1 MLSIPIQAGR
11 LRDKRL
17 TIPDQEPSTDSN
29 SADSSSGSGSV
40 TVVGSVIG
48 GRYYVRRLIGEGGMG
63 RVFEAEHID
72 IGRRVALKILHPAY
86 SQTPDLVERLRREA
100 RAASK
105 ISHPNVVDVTDSG
118 TTPDGAF
125 FFVMEYLEGIELG
138 ELIYREGKLDVARA
152 LHIGAQISRAI
163 QAAHEVNVIHRDI
176 KPENVLILT
185 RDGQKDFV
193 KVLDF
198 GIAKSGTDSDLENE
212 KDTNG
217 DLRRR
222 LTHPGMTMGTPE
234 YMAPEQ
240 AAGRPADPRSDVYA
254 VGGLVY
260 EMLSG
265 KAPYEGQNFMEILH
279 KKATT
284 MPASLSTMREDVPP
298 ELEAI
303 VMRAMAR
310 EPDGRQR
317 SMDEFGRELTNL
329 ATTLFPGFGYIAPVE
344 SDKVPQAGVLGAL
357 RGGAAQASGLF
368 QRIAI
373 FKRKPVLFGT
383 VGLLA
388 AFVIYLVASST
399 IHARHAREAAAAA
412 AAAEKVARAEAA
424 AKAEAA
430 QKAQAAA
437 LAQAAAQKAEAEAA
451 AATAAAEQAAAA
463 EAENAAAA
471 KDDGDDA
478 DAAAKTKTSAHA
490 GAAAD
495 NKHLLEEGQRLFRAE
510 RFAEA
515 RTLFEK
521 VAKSKRDRGQALVG
535 LAEISFQ
542 EKNYSDVVRSAS
554 QAVDRGGGVRARV
567 LLGDAYFRLNQYKDA
582 AKAYDEALKL
592 DPKNV
597 SAKAGLAAA
606 SRRM

>member
-1 MLSIPIQAGR
+1 
-11 LRDKRL
+11 
-17 TIPDQEPSTDSN
+17 
-29 SADSSSGSGSV
+29 
-40 TVVGSVIG
+40 
-48 GRYYVRRLIGEGGMG
+48 
-63 RVFEAEHID
+63 
-72 IGRRVALKILHPAY
+72 
-86 SQTPDLVERLRREA
+86 
-100 RAASK
+100 
-105 ISHPNVVDVTDSG
+105 
-118 TTPDGAF
+118 
-125 FFVMEYLEGIELG
+125 
-138 ELIYREGKLDVARA
+138 
-152 LHIGAQISRAI
+152 
-163 QAAHEVNVIHRDI
+163 
-176 KPENVLILT
+176 
-185 RDGQKDFV
+185 
-193 KVLDF
+193 
-198 GIAKSGTDSDLENE
+198 
-212 KDTNG
+212 
-217 DLRRR
+217 
-222 LTHPGMTMGTPE
+222 
-234 YMAPEQ
+234 
-240 AAGRPADPRSDVYA
+240 
-254 VGGLVY
+254 
-260 EMLSG
+260 
-265 KAPYEGQNFMEILH
+265 MEILH

-284 MPASLSTMREDVPP
+284 MPAPLTPMREDVPP

-373 FKRKPVLFGT
+373 FKRKPVLFGA

-388 AFVIYLVASST
+388 AFVVYLVASST

-424 AKAEAA
+424 AKAELA

-451 AATAAAEQAAAA
+451 AATAAAEQAAAVEA
-463 EAENAAAA
+463 EENAAAA

-478 DAAAKTKTSAHA
+478 DAAAKTKTSSHA

>member
-1 MLSIPIQAGR
+1 M
-11 LRDKRL
+11 
-17 TIPDQEPSTDSN
+17 
-29 SADSSSGSGSV
+29 
-40 TVVGSVIG
+40 
-48 GRYYVRRLIGEGGMG
+48 
-63 RVFEAEHID
+63 
-72 IGRRVALKILHPAY
+72 
-86 SQTPDLVERLRREA
+86 
-100 RAASK
+100 
-105 ISHPNVVDVTDSG
+105 
-118 TTPDGAF
+118 
-125 FFVMEYLEGIELG
+125 
-138 ELIYREGKLDVARA
+138 
-152 LHIGAQISRAI
+152 
-163 QAAHEVNVIHRDI
+163 NVIHRDI

-198 GIAKSGTDSDLENE
+198 GIAKSGKDTDIENE

-284 MPASLSTMREDVPP
+284 MPAPLIGLREDIPP
-298 ELEAI
+298 ELDAI
-303 VMRAMAR
+303 VMRSLAR
-310 EPDGRQR
+310 EPDERQR

-329 ATTLFPGFGYIAPVE
+329 ATMLFPGFGYIAPVE

-373 FKRKPVLFGT
+373 FKRKPVLFGAP
-383 VGLLA
+383 GLLM

-412 AAAEKVARAEAA
+412 AAAQKVAQAEAA
-424 AKAEAA
+424 AQAA
-430 QKAQAAA
+430 AAKRAQEAA

-463 EAENAAAA
+463 VAENQAAA
-471 KDDGDDA
+471 KDDADDA
-478 DAAAKTKTSAHA
+478 DAAAKTRTSPHA

-582 AKAYDEALKL
+582 AKAYGEALKL

-597 SAKAGLAAA
+597 SATTGLAAA

>member
-1 MLSIPIQAGR
+1 M
-11 LRDKRL
+11 
-17 TIPDQEPSTDSN
+17 
-29 SADSSSGSGSV
+29 
-40 TVVGSVIG
+40 
-48 GRYYVRRLIGEGGMG
+48 
-63 RVFEAEHID
+63 
-72 IGRRVALKILHPAY
+72 
-86 SQTPDLVERLRREA
+86 
-100 RAASK
+100 
-105 ISHPNVVDVTDSG
+105 
-118 TTPDGAF
+118 
-125 FFVMEYLEGIELG
+125 
-138 ELIYREGKLDVARA
+138 
-152 LHIGAQISRAI
+152 
-163 QAAHEVNVIHRDI
+163 NVIHRDI

-198 GIAKSGTDSDLENE
+198 GIAKSGKDTDLENE

-222 LTHPGMTMGTPE
+222 LTSPGMTMGTPE

-284 MPASLSTMREDVPP
+284 MPAPLLGMRDDVPP
-298 ELEAI
+298 ELDAI
-303 VMRAMAR
+303 VMRSLAR
-310 EPDGRQR
+310 EPDDRQR
-317 SMDEFGRELTNL
+317 SMDEFGRELTSL

-344 SDKVPQAGVLGAL
+344 SDKIPKAGVLGAL

-373 FKRKPVLFGT
+373 FKRKPVLFGAG
-383 VGLLA
+383 GLLV

-412 AAAEKVARAEAA
+412 AAAEKVAQAEAA
-424 AKAEAA
+424 AKAEAV

-451 AATAAAEQAAAA
+451 ATAAAEKAAAA
-463 EAENAAAA
+463 EAEENAVAA
-471 KDDGDDA
+471 KDEGADDA
-478 DAAAKTKTSAHA
+478 DAAAKTKSASHA

-495 NKHLLEEGQRLFRAE
+495 NKHLLEEGQRLLHAE

-567 LLGDAYFRLNQYKDA
+567 LLGDAFFRLNQYKDA
-582 AKAYDEALKL
+582 AKAYGEALKL

-597 SAKAGLAAA
+597 SAKTGLDAA
-606 SRRM
+606 SKRM

>member
-1 MLSIPIQAGR
+1 
-11 LRDKRL
+11 
-17 TIPDQEPSTDSN
+17 
-29 SADSSSGSGSV
+29 
-40 TVVGSVIG
+40 
-48 GRYYVRRLIGEGGMG
+48 
-63 RVFEAEHID
+63 
-72 IGRRVALKILHPAY
+72 
-86 SQTPDLVERLRREA
+86 
-100 RAASK
+100 
-105 ISHPNVVDVTDSG
+105 
-118 TTPDGAF
+118 
-125 FFVMEYLEGIELG
+125 
-138 ELIYREGKLDVARA
+138 
-152 LHIGAQISRAI
+152 
-163 QAAHEVNVIHRDI
+163 
-176 KPENVLILT
+176 
-185 RDGQKDFV
+185 
-193 KVLDF
+193 
-198 GIAKSGTDSDLENE
+198 
-212 KDTNG
+212 
-217 DLRRR
+217 
-222 LTHPGMTMGTPE
+222 MGTPE

-284 MPASLSTMREDVPP
+284 MPAPLLGMRDDVPP
-298 ELEAI
+298 ELDAI
-303 VMRAMAR
+303 VMRSMAR
-310 EPDGRQR
+310 EPDDRQR

-373 FKRKPVLFGT
+373 FKRKPVLFGAG
-383 VGLLA
+383 GLLV

-412 AAAEKVARAEAA
+412 AAAEKVAQAEAA

-451 AATAAAEQAAAA
+451 AATAAAEKAAAGGGGR
-463 EAENAAAA
+463 ERGGREGRGRRRRRRRGEDQGLAARRR
-471 KDDGDDA
+471 G
-478 DAAAKTKTSAHA
+478 
-490 GAAAD
+490 GGD

-597 SAKAGLAAA
+597 SAKTGLAAA